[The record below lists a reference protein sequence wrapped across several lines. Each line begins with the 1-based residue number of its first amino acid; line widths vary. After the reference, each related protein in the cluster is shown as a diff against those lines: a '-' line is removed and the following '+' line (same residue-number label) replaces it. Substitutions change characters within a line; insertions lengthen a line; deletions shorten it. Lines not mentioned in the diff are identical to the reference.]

1 MPLSPVGWTTAKIKN
16 VDSSMCSILV
26 QSCSKFA
33 INSVAE
39 RMIHRSHALT
49 YAHRFA
55 IYFNSS
61 YAKFP
66 CNDVNHEY
74 TIAMMAIIKD
84 SQKNIKF
91 NLRKSLDK
99 FDILFPL

>member
-1 MPLSPVGWTTAKIKN
+1 
-16 VDSSMCSILV
+16 MCSILV

-91 NLRKSLDK
+91 NFENHWINLIYSFLYKKQIISVEARRSYFFIKLD
-99 FDILFPL
+99 